1 MNTELREGKI
11 RTFRDLYAWQEGHKF
26 VLIVYELSKKFPK
39 DELFALTSQ
48 LRRAVVSITSNL
60 AEGFSRA
67 TYKDKANFYAMA
79 LASLT
84 ESQNQLIVALDVKYI
99 LATEFD
105 TAWNQS
111 ITVSKLINGL
121 IKSTRS
127 YQAPIHNS

>member
-1 MNTELREGKI
+1 MNTELRERKI

-67 TYKDKANFYAMA
+67 TYKDKANFYSTA

-84 ESQNQLIVALDVKYI
+84 ESQNQLVVALDVKYI
-99 LATEFD
+99 LAIEFD

-127 YQAPIHNS
+127 YQAPLHNS